1 MSYVWYQEQGQKNRI
16 RGVVSSLL
24 CRLAAI
30 NMGVFAERMMT
41 MIMTEPEM

>member
-1 MSYVWYQEQGQKNRI
+1 MTYDWYHEQGQKSRI

-24 CRLAAI
+24 CRLAAM

-41 MIMTEPEM
+41 VIMIEPEM